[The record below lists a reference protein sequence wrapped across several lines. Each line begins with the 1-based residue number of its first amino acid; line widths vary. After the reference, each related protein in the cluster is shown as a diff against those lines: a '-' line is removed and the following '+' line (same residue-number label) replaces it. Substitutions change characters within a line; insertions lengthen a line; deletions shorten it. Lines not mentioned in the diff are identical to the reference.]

1 MTYVFHNNQV
11 TELSEEERGHTIYP
25 VGSYVLEG
33 GNRWYK
39 KILTS
44 CVPINQCDIPDWVK
58 ALCLI
63 GGIAR

>member
-1 MTYVFHNNQV
+1 MIYVFHEHQV
-11 TELSEEERGHTIYP
+11 IEIPEHTWDYIYP

-39 KILTS
+39 MVLTS
-44 CVPINQCDIPDWVK
+44 YIPINQCDIPDWVK